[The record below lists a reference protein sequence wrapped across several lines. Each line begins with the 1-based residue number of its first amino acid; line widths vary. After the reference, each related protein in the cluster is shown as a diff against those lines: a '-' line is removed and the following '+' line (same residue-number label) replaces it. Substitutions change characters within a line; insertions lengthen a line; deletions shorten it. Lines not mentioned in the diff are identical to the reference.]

1 MVFGF
6 FLRHRLACAQ
16 DYSIRTGGRKE
27 VTQPKAAIENGENNL
42 ICYIVCLNDFRDMGM
57 FRSIMIKL
65 GLADLSAE
73 RTSISVMLLD
83 DDERRHRWFKK
94 RFDGDELFIAANVS
108 EAKKLLTDAS
118 YDAIFLDHD
127 LLPHH
132 YESNDHDDFHSTGY
146 AIAEFLHDH
155 PDLQRAATIIVH
167 TRNADAAVRMV
178 QKLRDSGRSVEYC
191 AFPYLDLK
199 IKNYWQR

>member
-1 MVFGF
+1 MIRFGI
-6 FLRHRLACAQ
+6 A
-16 DYSIRTGGRKE
+16 
-27 VTQPKAAIENGENNL
+27 
-42 ICYIVCLNDFRDMGM
+42 DM
-57 FRSIMIKL
+57 
-65 GLADLSAE
+65 SAE
-73 RTSISVMLLD
+73 RNPIRVMLLD

-94 RFDGDELFIAANVS
+94 RFVGDELHVAVDVA
-108 EAKKLLTDAS
+108 EAKELLLESA

-132 YESNDHDDFHSTGY
+132 YGSNDHGDEANTGH
-146 AIAEFLHDH
+146 AIAEFLNER

-167 TRNADAAVRMV
+167 TRNADAAIGMV
-178 QKLRDSGRSVEYC
+178 TTLRETGRNVEYC